1 MKNQDVE
8 QRLKKDVEEITPN
21 VIDSALEK
29 CGGVSQSEKIRKRQP
44 RVWQICAAAAAVLVL
59 IIGGAFFISN
69 PNAVDSVI
77 GLDVNPSLEIS
88 INKNER
94 VLSVTAVNDD
104 ALNILDGMD
113 LAGTDLKVAVNA
125 LIGSM
130 YTNGYISENQNSVL
144 VSVKSGSQERG
155 EALKQELLAYVES
168 ALKDKQVEG
177 AVVSLNIAQSDTLG
191 QLAQS
196 WGVSQGKATLIEAI
210 LAADPSQNAEELA
223 KLSINELNLLAQ
235 SKHIS
240 SVDVS
245 GSASTSQYIGFENAR
260 QVVNQKL
267 PGCNI
272 IEFEMDWEDG
282 RMVYEGEA
290 YLDGVEYD
298 FEVDALTGEIIKWKQ
313 DGHGSGALNPD
324 EDYLSLEEAKNN
336 ILGKLPGGAVISS
349 IKLDYDDGRA
359 VYEAD
364 AYADSTVYD
373 IEIDAVTGDTVK
385 WEEENHGG
393 QQGSQNISAEQAR
406 EIILAEFPGGQIIEL
421 ESEADDGKYEGEI
434 IADGTKYEFE
444 ISARTGEIIK
454 LEKEHAVQQPKI
466 TREQAISLINEKLP
480 GCTIIELK
488 LDEDDGVPEY
498 EGEAVLNG
506 REYEFTINA
515 VTGNITEWEVED

>member
-29 CGGVSQSEKIRKRQP
+29 CGGVSQREKIRKRQP

-235 SKHIS
+235 S
-240 SVDVS
+240 
-245 GSASTSQYIGFENAR
+245 
-260 QVVNQKL
+260 
-267 PGCNI
+267 
-272 IEFEMDWEDG
+272 
-282 RMVYEGEA
+282 
-290 YLDGVEYD
+290 
-298 FEVDALTGEIIKWKQ
+298 
-313 DGHGSGALNPD
+313 
-324 EDYLSLEEAKNN
+324 
-336 ILGKLPGGAVISS
+336 
-349 IKLDYDDGRA
+349 
-359 VYEAD
+359 
-364 AYADSTVYD
+364 
-373 IEIDAVTGDTVK
+373 
-385 WEEENHGG
+385 
-393 QQGSQNISAEQAR
+393 
-406 EIILAEFPGGQIIEL
+406 
-421 ESEADDGKYEGEI
+421 
-434 IADGTKYEFE
+434 
-444 ISARTGEIIK
+444 
-454 LEKEHAVQQPKI
+454 
-466 TREQAISLINEKLP
+466 
-480 GCTIIELK
+480 
-488 LDEDDGVPEY
+488 
-498 EGEAVLNG
+498 
-506 REYEFTINA
+506 
-515 VTGNITEWEVED
+515 

>member
-29 CGGVSQSEKIRKRQP
+29 CGGVSQREKIRKRQP

-168 ALKDKQVEG
+168 ALKDKQVEA

-191 QLAQS
+191 QLAHS

-272 IEFEMDWEDG
+272 IEFGMDWEDG

-313 DGHGSGALNPD
+313 DGHGSGELNPD

-336 ILGKLPGGAVISS
+336 ILGKLPGGAVISNL
-349 IKLDYDDGRA
+349 KLDYDDGRA

-373 IEIDAVTGDTVK
+373 IEIDAVTGETVK

-393 QQGSQNISAEQAR
+393 QQDSQNISAEQAR

-421 ESEADDGKYEGEI
+421 ESEADDEI
-434 IADGTKYEFE
+434 
-444 ISARTGEIIK
+444 
-454 LEKEHAVQQPKI
+454 
-466 TREQAISLINEKLP
+466 
-480 GCTIIELK
+480 
-488 LDEDDGVPEY
+488 
-498 EGEAVLNG
+498 G
-506 REYEFTINA
+506 RA
-515 VTGNITEWEVED
+515 HV